1 MNKDSLET
9 YLNIVKTRSFTK
21 TAEYMFISQS
31 AVSNRL
37 VSLENELGVKL
48 LERRPGQKGID
59 LTQKGIEFTTYAQR
73 YLDLD
78 RQVRDWTSGNTTEV
92 LRVASVVSL
101 TEYILQDFFFQLLSR
116 RSQSITLSTHWTDR
130 IIAMLENREADIGL
144 TPRVFRSKSI
154 QVSPIFDEPLY
165 LVSNTKVS
173 DYPDFVDVKTL
184 KRANEIHFDWG
195 LSFMDWHDRQLNPF
209 ETPLAITDTTQL
221 IPKLLQLPGS
231 FSIIPLGLFKHY
243 DDKDLK
249 LSRITPAPPPRTCY
263 LLRLKEPASN
273 KLESILHFETEFRQ
287 YAKGVD
293 NLLQR

>member
-78 RQVRDWTSGNTTEV
+78 RQVKDWTSGNTTEV

-101 TEYILQDFFFQLLSR
+101 TEYIL
-116 RSQSITLSTHWTDR
+116 
-130 IIAMLENREADIGL
+130 
-144 TPRVFRSKSI
+144 
-154 QVSPIFDEPLY
+154 
-165 LVSNTKVS
+165 
-173 DYPDFVDVKTL
+173 
-184 KRANEIHFDWG
+184 
-195 LSFMDWHDRQLNPF
+195 
-209 ETPLAITDTTQL
+209 
-221 IPKLLQLPGS
+221 
-231 FSIIPLGLFKHY
+231 
-243 DDKDLK
+243 
-249 LSRITPAPPPRTCY
+249 
-263 LLRLKEPASN
+263 
-273 KLESILHFETEFRQ
+273 
-287 YAKGVD
+287 
-293 NLLQR
+293 

>member
-1 MNKDSLET
+1 
-9 YLNIVKTRSFTK
+9 
-21 TAEYMFISQS
+21 
-31 AVSNRL
+31 
-37 VSLENELGVKL
+37 
-48 LERRPGQKGID
+48 
-59 LTQKGIEFTTYAQR
+59 
-73 YLDLD
+73 
-78 RQVRDWTSGNTTEV
+78 
-92 LRVASVVSL
+92 
-101 TEYILQDFFFQLLSR
+101 
-116 RSQSITLSTHWTDR
+116 
-130 IIAMLENREADIGL
+130 MLENREADIGL

-165 LVSNTKVS
+165 LVSNAKVS

-221 IPKLLQLPGS
+221 IPKILQLPGS

-249 LSRITPAPPPRTCY
+249 LSHITPAPPPRTCY

-273 KLESILHFETEFRQ
+273 KLESILHFETEFRRMPK
-287 YAKGVD
+287 AWTTSFSAE
-293 NLLQR
+293 QRPPAAAMQRPGACLYFLSQSGISLACSYRRT